1 MECERDKLKSD
12 ISEAHQRSTMLAQEV
27 DEQNSRLERNTQALL
42 QKTESKYM
50 DQIHQL
56 QRRFNVEKE
65 SFQHSLN
72 AVESQLNNYKDEE
85 TRLKHQITSL
95 SQV

>member
-1 MECERDKLKSD
+1 
-12 ISEAHQRSTMLAQEV
+12 MLAQEV